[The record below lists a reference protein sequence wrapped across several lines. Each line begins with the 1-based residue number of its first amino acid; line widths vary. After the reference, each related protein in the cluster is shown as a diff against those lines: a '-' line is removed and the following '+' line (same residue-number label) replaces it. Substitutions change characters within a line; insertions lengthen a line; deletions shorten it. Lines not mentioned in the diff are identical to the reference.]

1 MRYTTNLIDTH
12 RPADQAFKRMDADFT
27 FGEWMRL
34 GTGSI
39 SAILFA
45 SIALIAL
52 PSTFFSQ
59 ESDPNQT
66 AIANAELPD
75 APQPQFLTDE
85 QGQGAQQP
93 SQSTADQNSSS
104 SQANPQQPDAKKSQ
118 YEKAEEQLKEEEKQ
132 RIAGVMPAF
141 NVTYHSDAVSLTPGQ
156 KMRLAFRSSID
167 PVTFAAG
174 FVSAGYRE
182 ARDEDTGFGW
192 GPEGFGKR
200 AGAAYLDAFNGTMIG
215 NGILPILFRQD
226 PRFFRMGHGS
236 IRRRLIYSAA
246 TGFICKHDKTG
257 KWEPN
262 YSNIAGNVIAGGISN
277 FYYPAGNSGVGQT
290 ISNGML
296 VTFVG
301 TFAAVFNEFWPDI
314 SRHFLHKDPTH
325 GIDAQLRA
333 QDAAEKQAHQNQD
346 QKQK

>member
-1 MRYTTNLIDTH
+1 MHYTLHSNGISNSAGETALKA
-12 RPADQAFKRMDADFT
+12 RPDST
-27 FGEWMRL
+27 LGGWMRS
-34 GTGSI
+34 GSI
-39 SAILFA
+39 SATFFLGIVL
-45 SIALIAL
+45 LAL
-52 PSTFFSQ
+52 PCHLFSQ
-59 ESDPNQT
+59 GSGSSRPT
-66 AIANAELPD
+66 IASAELPD
-75 APQPQFLTDE
+75 APQPQFALASDTPTGPQD
-85 QGQGAQQP
+85 QSTQQPAQSTGAQG
-93 SQSTADQNSSS
+93 SSS
-104 SQANPQQPDAKKSQ
+104 SQGNPQQPDAKKSQ

-277 FYYPAGNSGVGQT
+277 LYYPASNSGIGQT

-314 SRHFLHKDPTH
+314 SRHFLHKDPSH
-325 GIDAQLRA
+325 GIDAQLAA
-333 QDAAEKQAHQNQD
+333 QDAAEKQAKQNQ
-346 QKQK
+346 K